1 MEREGRERGKR
12 RAGQRCCHRFIL
24 QSCAH
29 YPVARS
35 PGVVARRDS
44 IRFAP
49 TDFQNRR
56 RPRTA
61 DASSEDVLTE
71 TMFMLSFKMFEESA

>member
-1 MEREGRERGKR
+1 MEREKRGKR

-49 TDFQNRR
+49 TDFSN
-56 RPRTA
+56 PTA
-61 DASSEDVLTE
+61 TAAVDASSEDLFDE
-71 TMFMLSFKMFEESA
+71 IMFRPSFKIFEESA

>member
-1 MEREGRERGKR
+1 MERGGREGREEPV
-12 RAGQRCCHRFIL
+12 GQRCCHRFIL

-35 PGVVARRDS
+35 PGAAARRDS

-71 TMFMLSFKMFEESA
+71 TMFMLSFKMFEKSA

>member
-1 MEREGRERGKR
+1 MERGGREGREEPASVAAIGSFFNRAPITPSLALRG
-12 RAGQRCCHRFIL
+12 A
-24 QSCAH
+24 A
-29 YPVARS
+29 
-35 PGVVARRDS
+35 ARRDS

-71 TMFMLSFKMFEESA
+71 TMFMLSFKRFEESA

>member
-1 MEREGRERGKR
+1 MGRGKR
-12 RAGQRCCHRFIL
+12 EREEKSRPALLPSVHSSIVRPLLRRSLALRF
-24 QSCAH
+24 A
-29 YPVARS
+29 
-35 PGVVARRDS
+35 ARRDS

-71 TMFMLSFKMFEESA
+71 TVFMLSFKRFEESA